1 MSSSITIRFL
11 RVDFPL
17 SIPLV
22 EEAPKVVSQPIPIN
36 PTRKKKMT
44 SPVILPE
51 KILKETHDAQ
61 DSGSHSTTILFGYIP
76 T

>member
-1 MSSSITIRFL
+1 MSILSTVRHSTME
-11 RVDFPL
+11 VPL
-17 SIPLV
+17 AMPIV